1 MTRMFEEVFPPLSLD
16 QSLLDL
22 LGQVTAECLNGRQYS
37 GIGGQ
42 LDHVRGSQLSEGG
55 KSIITLAS
63 TAKNGTISTIV
74 PAFPAGTAVTVSRYD
89 VNYVVTEYGAVN
101 LKYRTVGEG
110 DTVTSQVPAAASA
123 VPGGST
129 VILYLGDAAPEESGT
144 VPSVVGLSYAA
155 AREKLE
161 SAGFFMRA
169 SGVSTYYSNTT
180 TAGSQSVEA
189 GSTAAIG
196 TVVDVQ
202 FSNVVEDGAVDLE

>member
-1 MTRMFEEVFPPLSLD
+1 MDYVNDPYVVGKNYKMTSINACLSV
-16 QSLLDL
+16 DL

-101 LKYRTVGEG
+101 LKYRTVRER
-110 DTVTSQVPAAASA
+110 TRALISIAHPKFR
-123 VPGGST
+123 
-129 VILYLGDAAPEESGT
+129 EELT
-144 VPSVVGLSYAA
+144 RQAK
-155 AREKLE
+155 ELE
-161 SAGFFMRA
+161 
-169 SGVSTYYSNTT
+169 
-180 TAGSQSVEA
+180 
-189 GSTAAIG
+189 
-196 TVVDVQ
+196 
-202 FSNVVEDGAVDLE
+202 LL